1 MRRSTDRRYD
11 EELGFGRAVSR
22 ILSAPCGGENH
33 LSERPIPETCP
44 LSRARSGQLLGFQF
58 GLAPDGVFRA
68 ASLALR
74 AVRFYRTF
82 SPLPTACAVGG
93 LIFCGTVRR
102 KVFQL
107 SACVYP
113 SHTSLG
119 YAASYPMEF
128 GLSSPDLRPER
139 FSALPKPWVTYA
151 NFAKSQGKPSLAGAN
166 LADPVVATRMVRLAE
181 P

>member
-1 MRRSTDRRYD
+1 LR
-11 EELGFGRAVSR
+11 ELSLHHSAF
-22 ILSAPCGGENH
+22 ILLPLGARVKWFWQGCKPNSVCVLADGENH

-44 LSRARSGQLLGFQF
+44 LSRTRSGPLLGFQF

-68 ASLALR
+68 VSLALH

-82 SPLPTACAVGG
+82 SPLPTACAAGG

-113 SHTSLG
+113 SRTSLG
-119 YAASYPMEF
+119 YAASRPVEF

-139 FSALPKPWVTYA
+139 FSALPKPISILHQKTKKA
-151 NFAKSQGKPSLAGAN
+151 RRFLALAPCMKSM
-166 LADPVVATRMVRLAE
+166 D
-181 P
+181 